1 MGWGL
6 IPQMRLWLKNQLSS
20 ESCHVA
26 YQIKENKEQKFCK
39 LKYASG
45 QGSEASFLEKGHVAY
60 PNEGNSEYVNKQ
72 AQNRPLHMS
81 LTP

>member
-6 IPQMRLWLKNQLSS
+6 IPQMRLWLKNQLSP
-20 ESCHVA
+20 ESFHVA
-26 YQIKENKEQKFCK
+26 YQIKENKEQNNCK

-45 QGSEASFLEKGHVAY
+45 QGSEASFLENGHVAY
-60 PNEGNSEYVNKQ
+60 SIKGNGEYVNKQ